1 MWCRR
6 GSGADQGRI
15 AAVRSVR
22 PPSVE
27 RLSRQVEEA
36 LGSAGTSRSGPLV
49 RAAARRVI
57 ESQRRAGGLSDTTA
71 ESAALETADLETAD
85 LETADLVA
93 ATLAELERVS
103 PARRVINATGVL
115 LHTNLGRAPLA
126 LEQLSDPGS
135 SAVGYSNL
143 EFDLNTGRRG
153 ARSVGLEASLCAL
166 TGAESALVVN
176 NNAAAVLLAVSGLA
190 AGREVVVS
198 RGELV
203 EIGGSFRIPDVITQ
217 GGARLVEV
225 GTTNRTHVAD
235 YRGALGDD
243 CAALLSVH
251 RSNFEI
257 VGFTSGVSCGQLAEV
272 ARLGGVPLVVDL
284 GGGLLDSRCGWID
297 RSPPAWLADE
307 PAVRQTLAAGAD
319 LVTFSADKLLGG
331 PQGGIILGSRRLVD
345 RLRRHP
351 LARALRLDP
360 LRAELL
366 QRTVDSY
373 LGGTACSDIPL
384 WRMATIPTDE
394 LAERADRILD
404 QLEDGGEGAPHGAPE
419 CSVVEIAGTIGA
431 GAAPGSAIPG
441 VGIQLETNGAT
452 SADGILRRLRSM
464 SSPVV
469 GVVGQDCVR
478 LHLRTVDPEDDRA
491 LVGALRHV
499 TSGQ

>member
-1 MWCRR
+1 MDQLSQRLRQIPSITQLLELPEAIELASAHSPALLTDALRR
-6 GSGADQGRI
+6 VTEQIR
-15 AAVRSVR
+15 
-22 PPSVE
+22 E
-27 RLSRQVEEA
+27 RLLAGEELVPDASQIIMMAKGVLEKSR
-36 LGSAGTSRSGPLV
+36 RMD
-49 RAAARRVI
+49 
-57 ESQRRAGGLSDTTA
+57 QR
-71 ESAALETADLETAD
+71 
-85 LETADLVA
+85 
-93 ATLAELERVS
+93 
-103 PARRVINATGVL
+103 PVINSTGIL
-115 LHTNLGRAPLA
+115 LHTNLGRAPMA
-126 LEQLSDPGS
+126 EIAGEAARQ
-135 SAVGYSNL
+135 AAIHYTNL
-143 EFDLNTGRRG
+143 EYDDATGKRG
-153 ARSVGLEASLCAL
+153 DRLSPIIAL
-166 TGAESALVVN
+166 LQEITGAEDALVVN

-384 WRMATIPTDE
+384 WRPNAGRGRSLPDP
-394 LAERADRILD
+394 ARGSPDRD
-404 QLEDGGEGAPHGAPE
+404 A
-419 CSVVEIAGTIGA
+419 
-431 GAAPGSAIPG
+431 
-441 VGIQLETNGAT
+441 
-452 SADGILRRLRSM
+452 
-464 SSPVV
+464 
-469 GVVGQDCVR
+469 
-478 LHLRTVDPEDDRA
+478 
-491 LVGALRHV
+491 
-499 TSGQ
+499 